1 MQYNKYADLLY
12 DIINFSSPKNWF
24 PTCYALSP
32 NMRLDRMQCHRFDG
46 KPTIC
51 FNIRYKS
58 PRLHCNVSIP
68 TSIRNSTPTP
78 IPITNAT
85 LILGMK
91 FTHILPYIVS
101 IYTSNDI
108 PVILALAMEVD
119 LVGGEGEREAEVPR
133 ERSKRIPM

>member
-1 MQYNKYADLLY
+1 
-12 DIINFSSPKNWF
+12 
-24 PTCYALSP
+24 
-32 NMRLDRMQCHRFDG
+32 
-46 KPTIC
+46 
-51 FNIRYKS
+51 
-58 PRLHCNVSIP
+58 
-68 TSIRNSTPTP
+68 
-78 IPITNAT
+78 
-85 LILGMK
+85 MK